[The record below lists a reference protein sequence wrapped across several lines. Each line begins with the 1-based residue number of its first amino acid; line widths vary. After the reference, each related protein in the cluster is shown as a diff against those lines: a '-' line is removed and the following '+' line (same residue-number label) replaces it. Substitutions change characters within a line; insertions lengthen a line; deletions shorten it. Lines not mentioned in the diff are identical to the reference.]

1 MIPPVSRFPFQ
12 CQARPDAGSCPALGS
27 LWLLLSGSF
36 HAAEH
41 VLSRGTRWPAPQQ
54 ACGQGR
60 LCSPPRR
67 LGSVGTPVSRAG
79 HWQRLMGASLC
90 CRVSCLWGGGL
101 DLPSSLCLVTR
112 GVGSS
117 HRACAVKTSQCLLPK
132 GSVHPRPRARPT
144 EENKAK
150 QTGALA
156 LTAKLRQGQAG
167 LLLPRA
173 QHSSQKVFVAL
184 FC

>member
-1 MIPPVSRFPFQ
+1 MSGFGVSLAVAFRVVP
-12 CQARPDAGSCPALGS
+12 CHWTC
-27 LWLLLSGSF
+27 
-36 HAAEH
+36 AEQGDQ
-41 VLSRGTRWPAPQQ
+41 VACAP
-54 ACGQGR
+54 
-60 LCSPPRR
+60 
-67 LGSVGTPVSRAG
+67 
-79 HWQRLMGASLC
+79 ASL
-90 CRVSCLWGGGL
+90 RARQALQ
-101 DLPSSLCLVTR
+101 PSSASGFCRDTSQPCGSSAEVNGGESVLQSQLPLGWGPWPSVQFVSSDR